1 VVESTRT
8 ERSSRAAALRRL
20 LLAASLC
27 ACAVGAQRASAQ
39 SQRFEGET
47 YPVSSFRIEYALDAP
62 GQPDPAEL
70 LATEIEMRV
79 AAGGFLPPNP
89 AAQSAHFRLD
99 AVPPGSRFYPAGLRY
114 VNRMLLAEFTK
125 RGIGGVLI
133 TLPDLDEAKG
143 ADHRKPGDTSL
154 LVRIWTGRVEEV
166 STVADGSRYGD
177 ESIAERTNR
186 EDQAWIR
193 DGSPVTAG
201 GDRALLRPDDIEDY
215 AAQLSRQPG
224 RLVSPVL
231 RPGAMEG
238 ATRLEYHVAEQKP
251 WLVYAEASNT
261 GTPATSEWRE
271 RFGFSDTQLTGH
283 DDVMRFEYTT
293 DFQSV
298 HAIWGEYGGPVWRVP
313 RLRWRVDGTWS
324 KYDSSEVG
332 ISDVDFNGDE
342 WSTEGRLDLNV
353 FQHRDIFVDLFADAR
368 WERIGVDNQ
377 ASDPS
382 HVDSDFF
389 LPGAGISASRVGEA
403 WSFDA
408 EAGVS
413 HNVADLADTKSGA
426 SLAAL
431 GREDADRNFTLFTWH
446 AETAFYPL
454 TLLRRAS
461 WRQESELGAYDFVQ
475 ELGFEFFGQ
484 HSFGDRLVP
493 QLQQV
498 AGGLYTVRGYQ
509 QSVTAGDTVA
519 IVRAEYRLHLARLLE
534 PSLDAPVVPLL
545 GTFRVRP
552 ENAFGLPDWDLIAR
566 AFVDSAQVVQYK
578 SPHNTCSPPTALQPG
593 ACHQLNEPNETLHSF
608 GFGGELRILRY
619 FSARL
624 DLAWPQR
631 RLETNNPE
639 LEKPMLQGSISVLY

>member
-1 VVESTRT
+1 MS
-8 ERSSRAAALRRL
+8 
-20 LLAASLC
+20 
-27 ACAVGAQRASAQ
+27 G
-39 SQRFEGET
+39 
-47 YPVSSFRIEYALDAP
+47 FRIEYALDAA

-70 LATEIEMRV
+70 LATEVEMRV

-89 AAQSAHFRLD
+89 AAQSVHFRLD

-125 RGIGGVLI
+125 RGIGGVLV
-133 TLPDLDEAKG
+133 TLPELEESKG

-166 STVADGSRYGD
+166 STIADGARYGD
-177 ESIAERTNR
+177 DSIEARTNR
-186 EDQAWIR
+186 PDQDWIR
-193 DGSPVTAG
+193 EGSPVTAG
-201 GDRALLRPDDIEDY
+201 GDHALLRPDDIEDY

-224 RLVSPVL
+224 RRVSPVL

-251 WLVYAEASNT
+251 WMVYAEVSNT
-261 GTPATSEWRE
+261 GTPATSDWRE

-283 DDVMRFEYTT
+283 DDVLNFDYVT
-293 DFQSV
+293 DFESV

-313 RLRWRVDGTWS
+313 RLRWRVDGSWS
-324 KYDSSEVG
+324 DYNSSEVG
-332 ISDVDFNGDE
+332 ISKIDFDGTE
-342 WSTEGRLDLNV
+342 WSTGARLDLNV
-353 FQHRDIFVDLFADAR
+353 FQHRDLFVDLFAGAR
-368 WERIGVDNQ
+368 WQRIGVDQ
-377 ASDPS
+377 KTSGTVFGGLGS
-382 HVDSDFF
+382 EKSSSDFF
-389 LPGAGISASRVGEA
+389 MPGGGISASRVGEA

-413 HNVADLADTKSGA
+413 HNVESIADTDTGP
-426 SLAAL
+426 SLDNL
-431 GREDADRNFTLFTWH
+431 GRTNAEGKFTLLTWH

-461 WRQESELGAYDFVQ
+461 WREESELGSYDFVQ

-484 HSFGDRLVP
+484 YSFGDRLVP

-498 AGGLYTVRGYQ
+498 AGGLYTVRGYE

-519 IVRAEYRLHLARLLE
+519 IVRAEYRLHLPRLLE

-545 GTFRVRP
+545 GSFRVRP

-566 AFVDSAQVVQYK
+566 AFFDGARVVQYD
-578 SPHNTCSPPTALQPG
+578 HENFE
-593 ACHQLNEPNETLHSF
+593 HDETIHSF

-619 FSARL
+619 LSARL
-624 DLAWPQR
+624 DLAWPQK
-631 RLETNNPE
+631 RLETNNPQ
-639 LEKPMLQGSISVLY
+639 LEKPFLHGAITVMY

>member
-1 VVESTRT
+1 MS
-8 ERSSRAAALRRL
+8 
-20 LLAASLC
+20 
-27 ACAVGAQRASAQ
+27 G
-39 SQRFEGET
+39 
-47 YPVSSFRIEYALDAP
+47 FRIEYALDAP

-70 LATEIEMRV
+70 LATEVEMRV
-79 AAGGFLPPNP
+79 AAGGLLPPNP
-89 AAQSAHFRLD
+89 QTQNVHFRLD

-114 VNRMLLAEFTK
+114 VNRTLLAEFTK
-125 RGIGGVLI
+125 RGIGGVLV
-133 TLPDLDEAKG
+133 TLPDLEEAKG

-154 LVRIWTGRVEEV
+154 LVRIWTGRVEQV
-166 STVADGSRYGD
+166 STVADGPRYSD

-201 GDRALLRPDDIEDY
+201 GDHALLRPDDIEDY

-224 RLVSPVL
+224 RRVSPVL

-238 ATRLEYHVAEQKP
+238 ATQLEYHVAEQKP
-251 WLVYAEASNT
+251 WLAYAEVSNT
-261 GTPATSEWRE
+261 GTPATSDWRE
-271 RFGFSDTQLTGH
+271 RFGFSDNQLTGR
-283 DDVMRFEYTT
+283 DDVLRFDYQT
-293 DFQSV
+293 DFDSV

-313 RLRWRVDGTWS
+313 RLRWRVDGSWS
-324 KYDSSEVG
+324 EYDSSEVG
-332 ISDVDFNGDE
+332 ISEVNFKGSE
-342 WSTEGRLDLNV
+342 WSTGGRLDLNV
-353 FQHRDIFVDLFADAR
+353 FQHRDLFVDLFAGAR
-368 WERIGVDNQ
+368 WQQIGANND
-377 ASDPS
+377 SS
-382 HVDSDFF
+382 LKGRESSDFF
-389 LPGAGISASRVGEA
+389 LPGGGISASRVGEA

-413 HNVADLADTKSGA
+413 HNVASLADTQSGL

-431 GREDADRNFTLFTWH
+431 GREDVDRNFTLFTWH
-446 AETAFYPL
+446 TETAFYPL

-461 WRQESELGAYDFVQ
+461 WHEESQLGAYDFVQ
-475 ELGFEFFGQ
+475 ELAFESFGQ

-498 AGGLYTVRGYQ
+498 AGGLYTVRGYE

-566 AFVDSAQVVQYK
+566 AFVDAAHVVQYK
-578 SPHNTCSPPTALQPG
+578 SHHNTCVPLTLTQPG
-593 ACHQLNEPNETLHSF
+593 QCSQLNEPNEDIHSF

-624 DLAWPQR
+624 DLAWPQK

-639 LEKPMLQGSISVLY
+639 LEKPFLHGSISVMY